1 MWKCYIKIMFKEHR
15 TPLDNI
21 LVSLVMSVIPLDD
34 RQFFFF
40 SALPIN
46 SYVVFS
52 LSFLNTTYNEVLY
65 CSHLFNTLHYL
76 IT

>member
-1 MWKCYIKIMFKEHR
+1 MFKEHR

-21 LVSLVMSVIPLDD
+21 LVVSLVMSVIPLDG
-34 RQFFFF
+34 RQFFP
-40 SALPIN
+40 ALPIN

-52 LSFLNTTYNEVLY
+52 LSFLNTTYNEDLY